1 MATIKGTLKHGL
13 KVGDNVFYKDYEIR
27 EATTGDMFDAEDAA
41 PAHKR
46 LSYRGALLARQI
58 VRLGE
63 LSGPLDFQIIRK
75 LHREDFDQLVD
86 DQVKVDELGKIKP
99 GD

>member
-13 KVGDNVFYKDYEIR
+13 KVGDAVYKDYEIR
-27 EATTGDMFDAEDAA
+27 ESDTNDMFAAEDDA

-46 LSYRGALLARQI
+46 LSYNGALLARQI

-63 LSGPLDFQIIRK
+63 LSGPFDLAWLKKLHKDDVRK
-75 LHREDFDQLVD
+75 LFDEQD
-86 DQVKVDELGKIKP
+86 KVEELGKSEP
-99 GD
+99 GG